1 MASSSSMSSHIT
13 FDGGRRQR
21 AATIVCQLCEN
32 YGHEHTSH
40 FAYLTETSDATWQF
54 ATVSDPDIKKIMDKF
69 EPEEQRP
76 HVQSPGDVLVQAC
89 FKCCGL
95 KVHNDE
101 LFYVKEKDGV
111 IIEPDMPS
119 NQFKKLANKT
129 MKSEAGDLAVRNL
142 LARVERK
149 LGSEKKRRKCV

>member
-1 MASSSSMSSHIT
+1 MASSSSMSSRIT

-69 EPEEQRP
+69 EPEEQMP

-101 LFYVKEKDGV
+101 HFYVKEKDGV
-111 IIEPDMPS
+111 EMPS
-119 NQFKKLANKT
+119 NPFKKLVNKT
-129 MKSEAGDLAVRNL
+129 LKSAAGDQPVRNPL
-142 LARVERK
+142 ERVERK
-149 LGSEKKRRKCV
+149 CGSVKAE